1 MSCCPPGSIG
11 PAPLANKEQKG
22 KMIALMPK
30 EDSKRK
36 ELPMYIVGQE
46 EAPCSIVVVFTDVYG
61 IESGNQK
68 VFCDALSERLD
79 SSLVIMPDLFR
90 GNPIMGSWG
99 LPHSITNTFA
109 IPSIVWSSKTRMK
122 DTAIETDLLEVIL
135 PFLNKFET
143 AKISMVGFCY
153 GAWVMGRG
161 LALEQLSHLKCG
173 VAIHPSWKIEQIHG
187 KTETALA
194 AAVKDKPILF
204 LVANNDDLKVGTPI
218 IQQLSKQ
225 RGNIDE
231 NTISIEF
238 QDMVHGFVARGDA
251 NDPKIAEQQEKVLHL
266 TADFIKVEEA
276 K

>member
-1 MSCCPPGSIG
+1 
-11 PAPLANKEQKG
+11 
-22 KMIALMPK
+22 MIALMPK

-36 ELPMYIVGQE
+36 ELPTYIVGQE
-46 EAPCSIVVVFTDVYG
+46 EAPSSIVVVFTDVYG

-99 LPHSITNTFA
+99 LPHSITNAFA
-109 IPSIVWSSKTRMK
+109 IPSIVWCSKTRMK
-122 DTAIETDLLEVIL
+122 DTAIETDLLEVVL
-135 PFLNKFET
+135 PFLNKFQT
-143 AKISMVGFCY
+143 AKISMVGLCY
-153 GAWVMGRG
+153 GAWVMGRA

-187 KTETALA
+187 KTEAALA

-238 QDMVHGFVARGDA
+238 QEMVHGFVARGDA
-251 NDPKIAEQQEKVLHL
+251 NDPKIAEQQEKVLSL
-266 TADFIKVEEA
+266 TADFIKAEEA